1 MQLQLTAPGGELGDK
16 VAVIPVGRAG
26 DVLQGKIQLQQ
37 LRVGGVLG
45 VLVFFKPILQRGV
58 HRPQGSGQSGGQLL
72 QKHSAVP
79 GVQRLR
85 QGKVRGSFGG

>member
-16 VAVIPVGRAG
+16 MAVVPVGRAG
-26 DVLQGKIQLQQ
+26 DILQGKVEFQQ
-37 LRVGGVLG
+37 LGVGGVLG
-45 VLVFFKPILQRGV
+45 VLFQPVLQRGV

-72 QKHSAVP
+72 QKHGAIS

-85 QGKVRGSFGG
+85 QGKIRSSFSG